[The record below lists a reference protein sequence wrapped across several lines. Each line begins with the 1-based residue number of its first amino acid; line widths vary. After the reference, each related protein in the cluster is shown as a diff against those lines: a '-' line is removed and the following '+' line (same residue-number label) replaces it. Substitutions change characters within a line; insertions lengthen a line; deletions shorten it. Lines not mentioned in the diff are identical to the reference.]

1 MHLIVR
7 LVLGLAA
14 GLVTVFAIDR
24 FLWPG
29 TLVSGA
35 IGVVIAVAVL
45 GAAQLGARR
54 NAPRASGVIASAHVL
69 QNEER

>member
-7 LVLGLAA
+7 LVLGLTA

-54 NAPRASGVIASAHVL
+54 N
-69 QNEER
+69 